1 MSSVKV
7 AMLPALEL
15 ASVNRVQ
22 DQNQAAL
29 TRIQTMMRRYVL
41 LAFYVSLLV
50 TFIKYNLL
58 LFNVCNVIVLPMYLI
73 TVMSTVSHSPSI
85 TRQYIWIVQIVTM
98 YSTMHLCVTCLV
110 NKIAERQKFSYDTLY
125 GFSLSL

>member
-1 MSSVKV
+1 
-7 AMLPALEL
+7 MLPAPEL

>member
-1 MSSVKV
+1 
-7 AMLPALEL
+7 MLPAPEL

-110 NKIAERQKFSYDTLY
+110 NKIAERQKLSYDTLY